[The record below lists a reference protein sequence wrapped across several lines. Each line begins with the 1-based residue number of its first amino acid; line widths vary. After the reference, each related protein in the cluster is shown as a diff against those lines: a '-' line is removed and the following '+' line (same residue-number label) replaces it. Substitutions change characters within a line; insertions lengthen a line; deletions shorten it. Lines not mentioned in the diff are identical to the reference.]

1 VPGFINSEAL
11 IEYFGMSGNPAYN
24 QQMAHKIFTYKE
36 AGIEGNYLTE
46 SSFSGDWQRW
56 VLGRIEQ
63 TLEGKLR
70 RISTV
75 DRGDYATT
83 LRS

>member
-1 VPGFINSEAL
+1 
-11 IEYFGMSGNPAYN
+11 
-24 QQMAHKIFTYKE
+24 MAHKISTYKE
-36 AGIEGNYLTE
+36 AGIDGIYLTE

-56 VLGRIEQ
+56 IVDRIEQ

-75 DRGDYATT
+75 NREDYATT
-83 LRS
+83 LSA

>member
-1 VPGFINSEAL
+1 MV
-11 IEYFGMSGNPAYN
+11 IEYFGMSGSPAYD
-24 QQMAHKIFTYKE
+24 QQMAHKIFTYE
-36 AGIEGNYLTE
+36 DAGIDGIYLMQ

-56 VLGRIEQ
+56 VLDRIEQ

-75 DRGDYATT
+75 NRGGYATT
-83 LRS
+83 LRA